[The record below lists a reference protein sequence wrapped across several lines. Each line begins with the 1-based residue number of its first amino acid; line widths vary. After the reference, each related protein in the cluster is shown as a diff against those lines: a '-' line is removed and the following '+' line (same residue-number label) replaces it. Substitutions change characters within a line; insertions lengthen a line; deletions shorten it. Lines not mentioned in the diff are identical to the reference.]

1 MLTERPAASDGG
13 APIGAPRGGSP
24 DGGQSGGSPDGG
36 QSTAVSVSQAMNVAK
51 GALEKIRMSVVGEVS
66 EVSDKPGWK
75 AVYFTIRD
83 EGAVM
88 PCIMWRSQYDHSGL
102 ALEVGMLVE
111 VSGKFTCYVAKGR
124 LQFSVSRVSPV
135 GEGTLRLQVARL
147 ARKLEAE
154 GLMDSAR
161 KRRPPAL
168 PTRIAVVTSPRGKAV
183 HDVIRTLRRRYPLG
197 ELLVCGVPVEGVGA
211 PAHLIRGLETAAY
224 GEPAP
229 DVILLVRGGGSYEDL
244 MPFNDESL
252 ARAIAACPVP
262 IVTGIGHEPDNSI
275 ADMVADVRCSTPT
288 AAAEAVAPSVAE
300 LSGKVSNAT
309 AALAKA
315 IETRLDAATWSLV
328 RLAERPPFTDEHRLT
343 AEATQELES
352 LGERLLR
359 AIPEALAADAAH
371 LSDLRGR
378 LSRALPAQVAGR
390 AGELRLVGSRLSPAV
405 ASVLERRRSEIALA
419 AGKLEALSPL
429 ATLARGYSI
438 AYAADGRT
446 VVTGVAGVG
455 VGDGVTVRLAD
466 GSLACTVD
474 SIRRE
479 DAS

>member
-1 MLTERPAASDGG
+1 MLTERTDTAAAGDGPPTG
-13 APIGAPRGGSP
+13 
-24 DGGQSGGSPDGG
+24 DGGQR
-36 QSTAVSVSQAMNVAK
+36 AVSVSYAMNVAK
-51 GALEKIRMSVVGEVS
+51 GALEEICFNVVGEVS
-66 EVSDKPGWK
+66 EVSDKPGWR

-88 PCIMWRSQYDHSGL
+88 PCIMWRGQYDHSGL

-111 VSGKFTCYVAKGR
+111 VSGKFSCYVAKGR
-124 LQFSVSRVSPV
+124 LQFSVSRISPV
-135 GEGTLRLQVARL
+135 GEGTLRLQVAQL
-147 ARKLEAE
+147 ARKLEVE
-154 GLMDSAR
+154 GLMDPAR

-211 PAHLIRGLETAAY
+211 PAHLIRGLETAAAA
-224 GEPAP
+224 EPAP

-300 LSGKVSNAT
+300 LSGKVANARRALGT
-309 AALAKA
+309 ACSSRISESAG
-315 IETRLDAATWSLV
+315 
-328 RLAERPPFTDEHRLT
+328 RLALLAGRPVFTDAHFIT
-343 AEATQELES
+343 GGWTQELDS
-352 LGERLLR
+352 LAYRLSH
-359 AIPEALAADAAH
+359 AIPGALSGDAAR
-371 LSDLRGR
+371 LADLRGR
-378 LSRALPAQVAGR
+378 LSRALPAQVEGR
-390 AGELRLVGSRLSPAV
+390 AGELRLVGSRLSSAV
-405 ASVLERRRSEIALA
+405 ASVLERRRSEVALA

-429 ATLARGYSI
+429 LTLSRGYSI
-438 AYAADGRT
+438 AYGPDGRT
-446 VVTGVAGVG
+446 VVSGVDGVG
-455 VGDGVTVRLAD
+455 EGDAITVRLRD

-479 DAS
+479 EKS